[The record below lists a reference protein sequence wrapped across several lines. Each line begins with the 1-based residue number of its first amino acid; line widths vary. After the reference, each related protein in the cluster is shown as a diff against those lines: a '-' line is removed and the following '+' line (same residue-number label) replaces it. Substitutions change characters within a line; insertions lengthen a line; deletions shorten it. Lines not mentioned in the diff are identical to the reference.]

1 MFFICTIGFLGI
13 DVYEQEESLFYNGLS
28 ENIIQDELIL
38 RLISFPNILITSHQ
52 GFLTNEA
59 LNEIAKATIKNISNF
74 EKNIKTKNEV
84 SINNWTENMTFLF
97 LNIFTVVKIGKR
109 VENRKPCGRFV
120 GKHFKIE
127 FSTVSLSFMTLFSL
141 HA

>member
-13 DVYEQEESLFYNGLS
+13 DVYEKEESLFYNGLS

-84 SINNWTENMTFLF
+84 SINN
-97 LNIFTVVKIGKR
+97 
-109 VENRKPCGRFV
+109 
-120 GKHFKIE
+120 
-127 FSTVSLSFMTLFSL
+127 
-141 HA
+141 